1 MTALARHTDTYEAAY
16 NGLRTFVCI
25 VIGCAFWI
33 QTQWSAGSAALA
45 LTAVSCVLYS
55 ATPSPTDSIA
65 TLLKAIVLLSIGCF
79 ILKFGVMVQID
90 DFWPFALLLFP
101 ILITMQM
108 MKLQHPAYAS
118 LWGQLIVFMGSFLSV
133 ANPPSYDYQEFLND
147 NIGKLVGVMLA
158 GVAFQVLRPSSDK
171 RKSRRIIRMLR
182 RDFIDQISRH
192 PQQSQSQFESLIYH
206 RINQLNLSN
215 DQPARLW
222 LLRWGM
228 VLLNCSH
235 VVWQLRDWQ
244 TTSAPLSAV
253 RDVGIHSLK
262 GCMTEKGVQPSS
274 LQATLQELQ
283 RMSAI
288 LGQYP
293 DASGRELAE
302 LIWRLYCSLTQLQL
316 AVPGEESKTAPG
328 LTPGKT

>member
-1 MTALARHTDTYEAAY
+1 M
-16 NGLRTFVCI
+16 
-25 VIGCAFWI
+25 CA
-33 QTQWSAGSAALA
+33 
-45 LTAVSCVLYS
+45 
-55 ATPSPTDSIA
+55 PTDSIA

-90 DFWPFALLLFP
+90 DFWQFAALLLP

-108 MKLQHPAYAS
+108 MKLQHPAYAA

-133 ANPPSYDYQEFLND
+133 TNPPSYDYQEFLND
-147 NIGKLVGVMLA
+147 NIGKLIGVMLA

-182 RDFIDQISRH
+182 RDFIDQLSSH
-192 PQQSQSQFESLIYH
+192 PQQNQNQFESLIYH
-206 RINQLNLSN
+206 RINQLNLSK
-215 DQPARLW
+215 DQAARLW

-253 RDVGIHSLK
+253 RDVCIHCLK
-262 GCMTEKGVQPSS
+262 GCMTEKGIQPTS
-274 LQATLQELQ
+274 LQATLHELQ
-283 RMSAI
+283 RMSDI
-288 LGQYP
+288 LGEYP
-293 DASGRELAE
+293 DASGRELAG

-316 AVPGEESKTAPG
+316 AVPDEESQAAPA
-328 LTPGKT
+328 